1 MVLLRR
7 YISEMPR
14 ASDGPLY
21 GLRRIFNRNRA
32 LRLSNE
38 LKLTLRAMNLSPCL
52 AKCREGV
59 CKVLSERY
67 TVGAVL
73 AQDINEIVQVSSSD
87 GGRYQVKN
95 FIAQGMPDCSD
106 CTCMLVCAFS

>member
-1 MVLLRR
+1 
-7 YISEMPR
+7 MPR

-87 GGRYQVKN
+87 GGALSSEK
-95 FIAQGMPDCSD
+95 FH
-106 CTCMLVCAFS
+106 CAGNAGLLRLYLYARVRFFLN